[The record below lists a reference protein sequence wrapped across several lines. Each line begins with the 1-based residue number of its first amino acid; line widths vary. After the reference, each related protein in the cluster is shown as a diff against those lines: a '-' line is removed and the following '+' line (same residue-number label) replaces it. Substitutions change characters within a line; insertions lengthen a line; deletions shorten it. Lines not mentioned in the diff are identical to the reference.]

1 MSCSRG
7 RDLGKGAGSRTSAI
21 VKPKPC
27 KFEGHRLRQKERVT
41 GPFRGVVERQERMGL
56 WLQAQEGKAALE
68 DLWNILNANR
78 AFPSSKWVPS
88 AS

>member
-1 MSCSRG
+1 MQLLSQNPAS
-7 RDLGKGAGSRTSAI
+7 LM
-21 VKPKPC
+21 
-27 KFEGHRLRQKERVT
+27 GHRLRQKERVT

-56 WLQAQEGKAALE
+56 WLPAQEGKAALE